1 MAEETDVITRLLASG
16 ATGYWIPDAM
26 VEHCIGQERQTVRYI
41 AVYYEAWGETQAF
54 RNAVA
59 TAAAPFWFGI
69 PRRIWP
75 RLLGG
80 WLLFHFCRFTSPA
93 PVWVNYLKIYSRNK
107 GMFRYW
113 MQRRIE
119 MQRTLKVK
127 TVA

>member
-1 MAEETDVITRLLASG
+1 
-16 ATGYWIPDAM
+16 M
-26 VEHCIGQERQTVRYI
+26 VEHCIGWDRQTVRYI

-80 WLLFHFCRFTSPA
+80 WLLYHFCRFTSPA

-119 MQRTLKVK
+119 MQRTLKVQ